1 MADKI
6 EKEYDELMKKR
17 LHQKI
22 IDIIEL
28 WLKNKL
34 IQLRKA
40 SIKEVRK
47 KNDKNLHYFTKN
59 YFIDSGIEKH
69 IKWYSKGRRF
79 DIRNVIQTEM
89 KTIKQRRVDIQ
100 EDTR

>member
-1 MADKI
+1 M
-6 EKEYDELMKKR
+6 
-17 LHQKI
+17 
-22 IDIIEL
+22 DIIEH
-28 WLKNKL
+28 WLNTKL

-40 SIKEVRK
+40 SIEDVKQ

-79 DIRNVIQTEM
+79 DIR
-89 KTIKQRRVDIQ
+89 
-100 EDTR
+100 